1 MSIPWR
7 LNDYWISVGKC
18 RKEKIMKFLCLSH
31 IDEQKF
37 DVMSDS
43 ERETFIKECFA
54 YDNVLKR
61 NGHFVRLEALQNAQN
76 ARTLRY
82 RNGRVSITDGP
93 YAETKEQIGG
103 ILLLD
108 ANDLNHATQLM
119 SKHPGTRVASFE
131 IRALDEESTANVNV
145 AENP

>member
-18 RKEKIMKFLCLSH
+18 RKEKIMKLLCLSH

-54 YDNVLKR
+54 YDNVLIKEWSFRSPGGAAKCAKR
-61 NGHFVRLEALQNAQN
+61 ENFALPEWQ
-76 ARTLRY
+76 
-82 RNGRVSITDGP
+82 
-93 YAETKEQIGG
+93 G
-103 ILLLD
+103 I
-108 ANDLNHATQLM
+108 H
-119 SKHPGTRVASFE
+119 HRRP
-131 IRALDEESTANVNV
+131 IR
-145 AENP
+145 

>member
-18 RKEKIMKFLCLSH
+18 RKEKIMKLLCLSH

-37 DVMSDS
+37 DVMSES

-54 YDNVLKR
+54 YDNFLRR
-61 NGHFVRLEALQNAQN
+61 NSHFVRLEALQNAQN

-82 RNGRVSITDGP
+82 RNGKVSITDVP

-108 ANDLNHATQLM
+108 AIDLNHATELM
-119 SKHPGTRVASFE
+119 SKHPGIRVATFE
-131 IRALDEESTANVNV
+131 IRALDEESTAKVNV

>member
-1 MSIPWR
+1 
-7 LNDYWISVGKC
+7 
-18 RKEKIMKFLCLSH
+18 MKLLCLSH

-54 YDNVLKR
+54 YDNFLRR
-61 NGHFVRLEALQNAQN
+61 NSHFVRLEALQNAQN

-82 RNGRVSITDGP
+82 RNGKVSITDVP

-103 ILLLD
+103 VLLLD
-108 ANDLNHATQLM
+108 AIDLNHATELM
-119 SKHPGTRVASFE
+119 SKHPGIRVATFE
-131 IRALDEESTANVNV
+131 IRALDEESTAKVNA

>member
-7 LNDYWISVGKC
+7 LNDYCISVGKC
-18 RKEKIMKFLCLSH
+18 RKEKIMKLLCLSH

-82 RNGRVSITDGP
+82 RNGNVSITDGP

-103 ILLLD
+103 VLLLD
-108 ANDLNHATQLM
+108 AIDLNHATELM
-119 SKHPGTRVASFE
+119 SKHPGIRVAIFE
-131 IRALDEESTANVNV
+131 IRALDEESTAKVNA

>member
-1 MSIPWR
+1 MSLPWR
-7 LNDYWISVGKC
+7 LNDYWISVVKY
-18 RKEKIMKFLCLSH
+18 RKEKVMKFLCLSH

-37 DVMSDS
+37 DVMSES

-54 YDNVLKR
+54 YDDILRK

-76 ARTLRY
+76 AKTLRY
-82 RNGRVSITDGP
+82 RNGKVSITDGP

-103 ILLLD
+103 ILLFD
-108 ANDLNHATQLM
+108 AIDLNHATELM
-119 SKHPGTRVASFE
+119 SKHPGIRVATFE
-131 IRALDEESTANVNV
+131 LRALDEESTAKVNV